1 MKSGKKK
8 QFKGNAQDVARTVIN
23 SSTVEEKGKVEAA
36 GGNRQKKLDKL
47 AKRKK

>member
-8 QFKGNAQDVARTVIN
+8 QFKNNAQEVARTVSNN
-23 SSTVEEKGKVEAA
+23 SNVEDKGKGEAS